1 MYDLGELHHVGIE
14 VDDID
19 DAAQT
24 LRRVHGI
31 EVTVFDESRYTCLVD
46 GVEHHT
52 TQRLGLSDGPPHVEL
67 LRTVADSSVWKP
79 VPGIHH
85 LGFVVDDLSAASAEL
100 ERRGAPL
107 WMSGLRD
114 GRAPVGCVYHRDPIG
129 QTIELLDR
137 TAAERL
143 AARRSALRPTTALG

>member
-1 MYDLGELHHVGIE
+1 MYDLGELHHVGIV

-24 LRRVHGI
+24 MRVVHGI
-31 EVTVFDESRYTCLVD
+31 EMTVFDESVYTCLID

-67 LRTVADSSVWKP
+67 LRAVPDSPVWRP

-85 LGFVVDDLSAASAEL
+85 LGFVVADLSAASAEL

-107 WMSGLRD
+107 WMAGLKD
-114 GRAPVGCVYHRDPIG
+114 GRAPIGCVYHRDPIG
-129 QTIELLDR
+129 QVIELLDR
-137 TAAERL
+137 AVAERL
-143 AARRSALRPTTALG
+143 ASRRSALSARTAPR